1 MTQVMAHSNVVGG
14 STAKRVMNCPGSVAL
29 CAKMPPKPSSKY
41 ADEGTLLHNV
51 MDLILT
57 TNQTPESFVG
67 MEYKDIK
74 LTQELIEDKVYPA
87 LQLLDQV
94 DPKKEM
100 EYATETRVGFGDYLP
115 DVFGSTD
122 LLGRIG
128 SRAIILDW
136 KFGSGVAVDA
146 EENPQLMFYAAAAM
160 RTKESQW
167 VFDGATEIECIIVQP
182 PEIKRWVTTPER
194 IKAFENELK
203 VAVQIAQKP
212 DAPLSHGEHCRWC
225 AAKPVCPKMT
235 GAVDRAIKSQIEALD
250 VVHIGGYLKNAD
262 MLEQWITDLRA
273 LAHQVLE
280 SGKEVP
286 GWKLVA
292 KRATRQWVDEELAA
306 KELMNDLSPDELY
319 TKKLLSPAQAE
330 KILKKAKKELP
341 ASHVVAISS
350 GSTLAPVDDPRP
362 AVLQIGQQLT
372 AALSKLQ

>member
-212 DAPLSHGEHCRWC
+212 NAPLENGDHCRWC

-235 GAVDRAIKSQIEALD
+235 GAVDRAIKLQIEALD

-306 KELMNDLSPDELY
+306 KALAQDMSQDELY

>member
-29 CAKMPPKPSSKY
+29 CAAMPPKPSSKY

-57 TNQTPESFVG
+57 TNQTPESFAG

-115 DVFGSTD
+115 DVFGGTD

-136 KFGSGVAVDA
+136 KFGSGVAVEA
-146 EENPQLMFYAAAAM
+146 EENQQLMFYAAAAM

-167 VFDGATEIECIIVQP
+167 VFEGATEIECIIVQP

-212 DAPLSHGEHCRWC
+212 NAPLENGDHCRWC

-306 KELMNDLSPDELY
+306 KALAQDMSQDELY

-350 GSTLAPVDDPRP
+350 GSTLAPDSDPRP

-372 AALSKLQ
+372 KALEKLQ